1 MTMAPMAIHVID
13 IPSKDERI
21 SGGGACGT
29 VELDVEDILVL
40 FVIESLEFDI
50 VSEEEL
56 KIEELELV

>member
-1 MTMAPMAIHVID
+1 MAPMAIHVID
-13 IPSKDERI
+13 ILSKDERKF
-21 SGGGACGT
+21 GGGACGT
-29 VELDVEDILVL
+29 VEFDVEDILVL